1 MKRISPIVLGL
12 SLAVAGSLLSAAQE
26 MSSQASIPKVLQI
39 TREFIKPGKSG
50 MVHDRSESNFVQAM
64 ARAKWPTHYI
74 ALGSLSGK
82 SRALYLTQYGSF
94 EAWEKDNAAVAK
106 NATLSSELDRAE
118 MTDGELLDSFD
129 QAVGYYNEEL
139 SYRARTDLS
148 QARFMEISVYNVRP
162 GHGKE
167 WRDLVKMVI
176 DGYQKAGTSA
186 HWATFEMVYGRDGGT
201 FIVLSSSKS
210 LSEIDTNFAED
221 KQFMAAMG
229 EDGMKKL
236 EDLVGSAV
244 EHSDH
249 ELFSINAR
257 QSYPPDEWVK
267 ADPAFWRPKP
277 AMAAAAKPA
286 ATPAAEPKKA
296 NP

>member
-1 MKRISPIVLGL
+1 MKRISPILLGL

-74 ALGSLSGK
+74 ALSSLSGK
-82 SRALYLTQYGSF
+82 SRALYMTSYGSF

-106 NATLSSELDRAE
+106 NSTLAGELDRAE
-118 MTDGELLDSFD
+118 MTDGELLDSVD
-129 QAVGYYNEEL
+129 QAVGYYDEEL
-139 SYRARTDLS
+139 SYRPKADLS

-162 GHGKE
+162 GHGRE
-167 WRDLVKMVI
+167 WRDLVKMVRE
-176 DGYQKAGTSA
+176 GYEKAGTSA
-186 HWATFEMVYGRDGGT
+186 HWATFEVVYGRDGGT
-201 FIVLSSSKS
+201 YIVLSSSKS
-210 LSEIDTNFAED
+210 MSEIDSMFAED
-221 KQFMAAMG
+221 KQFMGAMG
-229 EDGMKKL
+229 KEGMKKL
-236 EDLVGSAV
+236 EELIGSAV
-244 EHSDH
+244 ERSDH

-257 QSYPPDEWVK
+257 QSYVPEEWIK
-267 ADPAFWRPKP
+267 ADPAFWKPKP
-277 AMAAAAKPA
+277 AVAPSAKPA

>member
-1 MKRISPIVLGL
+1 VLGL

-267 ADPAFWRPKP
+267 ADPAFWKPKP

>member
-1 MKRISPIVLGL
+1 
-12 SLAVAGSLLSAAQE
+12 
-26 MSSQASIPKVLQI
+26 LQI

-267 ADPAFWRPKP
+267 ADPAFWKPKP